1 MAQLSRQPPPV
12 IDRSYPACHHVCVIG
27 RLTGTQCIP
36 PKQPRS
42 DKLIPTRA
50 LYPTSPT
57 PSPTLCPPRLPP
69 LHPWS
74 LALSSS
80 KGTTGHTTR
89 QAPNGHLDRP
99 NPRPLFKMGLLST
112 APPPYRPILLCP
124 VSHPVLRSNRIHI
137 VCVPR
142 NKFSHIPY
150 RKWIHNNQYH
160 NIVYLL
166 HE

>member
-27 RLTGTQCIP
+27 CLTSTQCIP

-57 PSPTLCPPRLPP
+57 PSPTLCQPRLPP
-69 LHPWS
+69 LRPWS

-80 KGTTGHTTR
+80 KGITGHTTR
-89 QAPNGHLDRP
+89 QAPNGRLDRP

-112 APPPYRPILLCP
+112 APPPLPTCSPL
-124 VSHPVLRSNRIHI
+124 
-137 VCVPR
+137 PR
-142 NKFSHIPY
+142 VTPSFKVKPNTYSMCAQEQVFTHTVQKMDT
-150 RKWIHNNQYH
+150 
-160 NIVYLL
+160 
-166 HE
+166 